1 MTASTATKPVLA
13 EIDAGVCGHLTT
25 VRAAKTDGYKVRV
38 AAESTC
44 PHVRKI
50 AADLAAD
57 GGEVDALHQIGLRQ
71 GLPTVLETAY
81 RHCAHAACPVPAGLI
96 KAIEVAAGLALPRDV
111 AMRIG
116 HEETSETAGPRSAV
130 TGR

>member
-1 MTASTATKPVLA
+1 MTPSTPAKPVLA

-25 VRAAKTDGYKVRV
+25 VRATKTDGYKVRLT
-38 AAESTC
+38 AESTC
-44 PHVRKI
+44 PHVTKI
-50 AADLAAD
+50 AADLEAD

-96 KAIEVAAGLALPRDV
+96 KTIEAAAGLALPRDV
-111 AMRIG
+111 TMRIG
-116 HEETSETAGPRSAV
+116 HEEASET
-130 TGR
+130 TGS

>member
-1 MTASTATKPVLA
+1 MTASTPAKPVLA

-25 VRAAKTDGYKVRV
+25 VRATKTDGYQVRLTV
-38 AAESTC
+38 ESTC
-44 PHVRKI
+44 PHITKI
-50 AADLAAD
+50 AAELAAD

-96 KAIEVAAGLALPRDV
+96 KAIEVAAGLALPRDA
-111 AMRIG
+111 AMRIS
-116 HEETSETAGPRSAV
+116 HEEASGTAGS
-130 TGR
+130 